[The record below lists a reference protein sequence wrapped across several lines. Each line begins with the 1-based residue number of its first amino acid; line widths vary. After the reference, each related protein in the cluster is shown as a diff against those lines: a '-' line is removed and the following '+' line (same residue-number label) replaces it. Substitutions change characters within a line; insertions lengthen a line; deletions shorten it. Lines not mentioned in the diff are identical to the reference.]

1 MSYEKKQYEEIKNKI
16 PDISVKGLKDVR
28 YLQEEAFL
36 FILLHFVNKNNSKN
50 TDQRTQEKPEF

>member
-28 YLQEEAFL
+28 YL
-36 FILLHFVNKNNSKN
+36 
-50 TDQRTQEKPEF
+50 